1 MSGAGAMSETGAQGD
16 GAAKVRSVL
25 LVEPYGAE
33 FAGGN
38 TVAAARIA
46 DGLTA
51 AGVRVLRAAARTT
64 TLSRLT
70 AVARAEPIDVVH
82 ALHAFRAG
90 PLASEVARRIGRPL
104 VVSFRGTDA
113 AVGLEHDCLRPLVAL
128 SVGRSAVV
136 TTLTGDQRE
145 RVIGAFPAAAPRVV
159 VVPPAVIVDGPRDV
173 GVRATLGVAPAA
185 PLVVHAAGIRAEKG
199 FPDAWEIADAAHAA
213 LPDLRYVHAGPLL
226 DPSLGAAADAW
237 FAARPWAIRLGAAP
251 RELVLDITA
260 AATCSLHAST
270 VEGLSNALLESMAL
284 GTPAVARSIP
294 ASRAA
299 IDDGVTGILFD
310 DIAGA
315 VRGIIRCHR
324 DADTARALGDA
335 ARRVAL
341 ARFSPG
347 AETSAYLAVYAR
359 AAGATPS

>member
-1 MSGAGAMSETGAQGD
+1 MGEAAGAGCEGGR
-16 GAAKVRSVL
+16 VRCVL

-51 AGVRVLRAAARTT
+51 AGLRVVRAAARTT
-64 TLSRLT
+64 TMSRLV

-159 VVPPAVIVDGPRDV
+159 VVPPAVIVDGARDAA
-173 GVRATLGVAPAA
+173 VRATLGVAPSA
-185 PLVVHAAGIRAEKG
+185 PLVVHAAGIREEKG
-199 FPDAWEIADAAHAA
+199 FPEAWEIADAAHAA

-226 DPSLGAAADAW
+226 DPALGAAAHAW

-284 GTPAVARSIP
+284 GTPAVAREIP

-299 IDDGVTGILFD
+299 IDDGVTGILFRD
-310 DIAGA
+310 VAGA
-315 VRGIIRCHR
+315 VRGIVRCHA
-324 DADTARALGDA
+324 DAAAARALGDA
-335 ARRVAL
+335 ARSIAA
-341 ARFSPG
+341 ARFSPA
-347 AETSAYLAVYAR
+347 AETSGYRDVYER
-359 AAGATPS
+359 AARRPDTQ